1 MRQRDSPKKLGED
14 GLLRTDEPLQRT
26 ICIYN
31 SYYMQVLH
39 SMPFQQSKF
48 LYPLPACLSTVTNRL
63 STEASC
69 VDRDTQGRLSGKIM
83 DNSASQMLSEAA
95 ILLSAAYPET
105 FVFWRTAA
113 EEPLEIILLSHGE
126 VMLLFFAGDGV
137 LSTPRPL
144 FLRCCL
150 AVSEILPADGVPI
163 NH

>member
-1 MRQRDSPKKLGED
+1 
-14 GLLRTDEPLQRT
+14 
-26 ICIYN
+26 
-31 SYYMQVLH
+31 
-39 SMPFQQSKF
+39 
-48 LYPLPACLSTVTNRL
+48 
-63 STEASC
+63 
-69 VDRDTQGRLSGKIM
+69 M
-83 DNSASQMLSEAA
+83 DNKASQMLSDVA

-113 EEPLEIILLSHGE
+113 EEPLEIILLCHCE
-126 VMLLFFAGDGV
+126 MMLLFFAGNGV